1 MRRPSTSYRPLLRL
15 LPGIALCLAIVL
27 VAATAAGT
35 GRTIFEHPYV
45 EALVGAILLG
55 TAIRVVWE
63 PGDLWRPGIRC
74 SAGTLLEVAVVLLGL
89 LLDLRAMIAGGPAYR
104 SASLAWSRC
113 RWWAAT
119 A

>member
-27 VAATAAGT
+27 VAGLLQAVEEQ
-35 GRTIFEHPYV
+35 IFEHPYV

-63 PGDLWRPGIRC
+63 PGDLGGQAFGAVPGR
-74 SAGTLLEVAVVLLGL
+74 
-89 LLDLRAMIAGGPAYR
+89 
-104 SASLAWSRC
+104 
-113 RWWAAT
+113 
-119 A
+119 